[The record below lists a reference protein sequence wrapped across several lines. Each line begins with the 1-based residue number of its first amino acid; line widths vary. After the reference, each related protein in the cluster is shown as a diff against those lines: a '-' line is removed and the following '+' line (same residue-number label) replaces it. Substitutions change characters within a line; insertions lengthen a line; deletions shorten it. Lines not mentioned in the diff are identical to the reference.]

1 MNITIAMSD
10 VAVAEELYS
19 RLESYRQTRGMTQE
33 ALAEKLGISRPTYSR
48 IQKGTCSLTVFLG
61 VLRELNLL
69 EGLNSLIP
77 APSLRPSEIVK
88 RRTGLSRSLHSS
100 GVAKRKTINQ
110 KTNTPGEG
118 SWRKIPS
125 GTSVREMLA
134 NRKK

>member
-1 MNITIAMSD
+1 MNITMAMSD
-10 VAVAEELYS
+10 AAVAEELYS

-100 GVAKRKTINQ
+100 GVAKRNIN
-110 KTNTPGEG
+110 TSGED
-118 SWRKIPS
+118 SWRKISS
-125 GTSVREMLA
+125 GMSVREMLA

>member
-1 MNITIAMSD
+1 MNITMAMSD
-10 VAVAEELYS
+10 AAVAEELYS

-100 GVAKRKTINQ
+100 GVAKRKIN
-110 KTNTPGEG
+110 TSGED
-118 SWRKIPS
+118 SWRKISS
-125 GTSVREMLA
+125 GMSVREMLA